1 MTYITFGTLNAEKS
15 NAILSLHGLQGNRTG
30 QSFFAGPNRAFDT
43 NRYFVVQPDTMAVA
57 TVEPNATTS
66 PTRSGLNMEFPRF
79 SVRDMVQAE
88 YRMITECLGVQRL
101 VAVSG
106 VSMGGIESLQWAVS
120 YPDFMQAVIPIVPT
134 ARTHRQGNYTWEGV
148 RQTVM
153 LDPKWRDGAY
163 PKDDPPKQGLAVGLQ
178 IQSILGSSAPGYEE
192 ILQGSRR
199 GACSLRS
206 RCEGAGRAPATA
218 RLGVSKLGDPGHDI
232 SRGEP
237 FNGDLAAAA
246 RSIRARVLLLPNCY
260 DQLHPPREGGVLEI
274 AQHIPTAKLIDLND
288 IGGHRGFQS
297 PRAVGVIT
305 AEVQDLLKRIADVR
319 PGNSGPRFPERGR
332 ALTTARTDGR
342 APGRAGSRPDRQSR
356 S

>member
-15 NAILSLHGLQGNRTG
+15 NANFSLHGLQGNRTG

-163 PKDDPPKQGLAVGLQ
+163 PNDDPPKQGLAVGLQ

-192 ILQGSRR
+192 SFKDRD
-199 GACSLRS
+199 
-206 RCEGAGRAPATA
+206 E
-218 RLGVSKLGDPGHDI
+218 V
-232 SRGEP
+232 
-237 FNGDLAAAA
+237 LAAYA
-246 RSIRARVLLLPNCY
+246 
-260 DQLHPPREGGVLEI
+260 
-274 AQHIPTAKLIDLND
+274 
-288 IGGHRGFQS
+288 
-297 PRAVGVIT
+297 
-305 AEVQDLLKRIADVR
+305 ADVKVLAER
-319 PGNSGPRFPERGR
+319 LQPRDWVYRSWAIQATTSAEANHLTVISLPLPGPSVLASSSFQ
-332 ALTTARTDGR
+332 TATISFIRL
-342 APGRAGSRPDRQSR
+342 AKVVYSKSR
-356 S
+356 STFPPQSSSI